1 MAEVH
6 LRARIGDAPGP
17 VQSLGQHCFR
27 LVEFALKVI
36 EHAEV
41 VHRAQVR
48 CIVAELQPA
57 LPRAL
62 EVDRCVGEQAHLG
75 ERDGQVIGNE
85 RHIVDVTLRLVY
97 VQNAAQFRLR
107 VLELAAPVE
116 RNAKLLLRLRKQRRG
131 PIVREEQRFRLLQ
144 GLFRLLV
151 LPFRAEA
158 HAFDHQRLR
167 LQRPLLTRFERRDRA

>member
-1 MAEVH
+1 MRILTPIALDVRQVLAEVH

-62 EVDRCVGEQAHLG
+62 EVDRCVGEQAHQS
-75 ERDGQVIGNE
+75 DPSTA
-85 RHIVDVTLRLVY
+85 VDEPDSRRSKTRP
-97 VQNAAQFRLR
+97 
-107 VLELAAPVE
+107 ELARSVAV
-116 RNAKLLLRLRKQRRG
+116 G
-131 PIVREEQRFRLLQ
+131 C
-144 GLFRLLV
+144 G
-151 LPFRAEA
+151 
-158 HAFDHQRLR
+158 
-167 LQRPLLTRFERRDRA
+167 DRAGRAAIDAQPFDILHRGSRCSGGATGPPEP